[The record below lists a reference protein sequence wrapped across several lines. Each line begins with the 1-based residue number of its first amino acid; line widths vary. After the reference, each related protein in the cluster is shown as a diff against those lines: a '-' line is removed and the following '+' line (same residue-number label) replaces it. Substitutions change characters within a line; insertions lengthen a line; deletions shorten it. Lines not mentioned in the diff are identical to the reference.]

1 MSRLRK
7 KQNVAA
13 GMGKIGMAALV
24 VDFRQINFGSIAA
37 TTILSSRLLKTEE
50 DRHLFFQSID
60 LTFCTS
66 TLLLVLLPKVATI
79 PRSIKIVSACKLL
92 DLSSLH

>member
-1 MSRLRK
+1 MSLPNPGMSRLRK

-37 TTILSSRLLKTEE
+37 TTILSTRLLKTEAKT
-50 DRHLFFQSID
+50 D
-60 LTFCTS
+60 TS
-66 TLLLVLLPKVATI
+66 FSKVLI
-79 PRSIKIVSACKLL
+79 
-92 DLSSLH
+92 

>member
-1 MSRLRK
+1 MNYRTKYGVMEYYGRYKQTSLPNPGISRLRK

-37 TTILSSRLLKTEE
+37 TTILSTRLLKTEAKT
-50 DRHLFFQSID
+50 D
-60 LTFCTS
+60 TS
-66 TLLLVLLPKVATI
+66 FSKVLI
-79 PRSIKIVSACKLL
+79 
-92 DLSSLH
+92 

>member
-24 VDFRQINFGSIAA
+24 VDFLQINFGSIAE
-37 TTILSSRLLKTEE
+37 TTILKTG
-50 DRHLFFQSID
+50 RQTPLF
-60 LTFCTS
+60 
-66 TLLLVLLPKVATI
+66 PKY
-79 PRSIKIVSACKLL
+79 
-92 DLSSLH
+92 

>member
-1 MSRLRK
+1 MEFWNSIERSLPNPGMSRLRK

-37 TTILSSRLLKTEE
+37 TTILSSRLLKTEAKT
-50 DRHLFFQSID
+50 D
-60 LTFCTS
+60 TS
-66 TLLLVLLPKVATI
+66 FSKVLI
-79 PRSIKIVSACKLL
+79 
-92 DLSSLH
+92 